1 MLRQSVR
8 YCCDFNAT
16 DPKGIR
22 IVLPK
27 LLEQYKLLGKQ
38 PGNRKAEDKWIDQL
52 SLTIYGANPTQAG
65 EAAAEALAEGFSPEA
80 VGEAISLA
88 ANRLVLCDP
97 GRKGSMDGKPD
108 GSVHGNSVG
117 VHGSDAAN
125 AWRNIARVT
134 NARNTFASL
143 IVAAFQTAVRPE
155 QDARKPPLNN
165 NPLPLPEQLQKIAAK
180 DGVTL
185 LKDAEAAIKAKDQVQ
200 AAALIHRYG
209 ELKLPERPVFDLM
222 LRYAC
227 SEDGSLHAEKYY
239 RTASEEFATT
249 RPAFRWRQLVALA
262 RVTASEYGFASP
274 GYLEASKLLKL

>member
-1 MLRQSVR
+1 M
-8 YCCDFNAT
+8 
-16 DPKGIR
+16 
-22 IVLPK
+22 
-27 LLEQYKLLGKQ
+27 
-38 PGNRKAEDKWIDQL
+38 
-52 SLTIYGANPTQAG
+52 
-65 EAAAEALAEGFSPEA
+65 
-80 VGEAISLA
+80 
-88 ANRLVLCDP
+88 
-97 GRKGSMDGKPD
+97 
-108 GSVHGNSVG
+108 
-117 VHGSDAAN
+117 
-125 AWRNIARVT
+125 T

-227 SEDGSLHAEKYY
+227 SEDGLCMPRSTIEPPAK
-239 RTASEEFATT
+239 SSQ
-249 RPAFRWRQLVALA
+249 RPVRRSVGGNWWLWPA
-262 RVTASEYGFASP
+262 
-274 GYLEASKLLKL
+274 